1 MARSVSEVPMDEIL
15 LGVHVECASGK
26 IGAIVR
32 KRYARDG
39 KVPQDEV
46 DILWEDG
53 TISECLLHSELSW
66 VTIKE

>member
-1 MARSVSEVPMDEIL
+1 MARPVNEVPMDEIR
-15 LGVHVECASGK
+15 LGVYVVGATGK
-26 IGAIVR
+26 NGAIVR

-39 KVPQDEV
+39 KVREDEV

-53 TISECLLHSELSW
+53 TMSERVFHSELNK